1 MASKSKK
8 ILSEIS
14 AGELLDKLSILEIK
28 LDKIENT
35 EKKEIV
41 NKEYVILRDARDKH
55 ISMDDNILS
64 LYNTLKKANLTLW
77 NIEDKIRIFE
87 KEKNFGKEFIELAR
101 SVYINNDKRS
111 KIKSEINTLLGSA
124 IKEIKEYTNY

>member
-14 AGELLDKLSILEIK
+14 AGELLDKLTILEIK
-28 LDKIENT
+28 LDKIENA

-41 NKEYVILRDARDKH
+41 NKEYLILKEARDKH
-55 ISMDDNILS
+55 IAMDASISS
-64 LYNTLKKANLTLW
+64 LYKALKKTNLTLW
-77 NIEDKIRIFE
+77 DIEDKIRIFE
-87 KEKNFGKEFIELAR
+87 KEKNFGREFIELAR

-111 KIKSEINTLLGSA
+111 KIKSEINTLLGSN
-124 IKEIKEYTNY
+124 IKEIKEYTDY

>member
-1 MASKSKK
+1 MTNKSKK

-14 AGELLDKLSILEIK
+14 AGELLDKISILEIK
-28 LDKIENT
+28 LYKIENL
-35 EKKEIV
+35 EKKKAV
-41 NKEYVILRDARDKH
+41 KKEYMILKEVRDMH
-55 ISMDDNILS
+55 VTMNIDIAS
-64 LYNTLKKANLTLW
+64 LYTKLKKTNLTLW
-77 NIEDKIRIFE
+77 DIEDKIRVFE

-101 SVYINNDKRS
+101 SIYTNNDKRS